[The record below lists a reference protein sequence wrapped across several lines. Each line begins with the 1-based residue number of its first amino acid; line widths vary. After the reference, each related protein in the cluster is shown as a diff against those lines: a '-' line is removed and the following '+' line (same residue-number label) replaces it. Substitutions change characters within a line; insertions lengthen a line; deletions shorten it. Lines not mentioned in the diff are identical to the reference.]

1 MVKVIVKSFLPE
13 DRSNEL
19 LELAKELV
27 EITVKQE
34 GCIKYE
40 MYRDENNP
48 EVLIMIEEWETKEA
62 LANHMSSDYYKRIV
76 AQSAKYSRSTDK
88 KPEVH
93 VCKKV
98 L

>member
-1 MVKVIVKSFLPE
+1 MIMVIAKSFLPE
-13 DRSNEL
+13 KNSDKL

-40 MYRDENNP
+40 MYQDENDP
-48 EVLIMIEEWETKEA
+48 KVLIMIEEWESKEA
-62 LANHMSSDYYKRIV
+62 LANHTSSEYYKRIV
-76 AQSAKYSRSTDK
+76 SQSSEYIDK
-88 KPEVH
+88 MPEVH
-93 VCKKV
+93 FCKKV